1 MKSKL
6 MFIAAIGMLFTI
18 SSCEKD
24 SKNPLDDAGVVP
36 LGSYLTLVE
45 SINQNVDFSDATSSV
60 SIKVTGVG
68 SPVDKI
74 DMLVVEGAT
83 LDVSAWK
90 LIKSISYTGEGTELS
105 TTNGEISAA
114 LGVPLQPGVQYTI
127 YNRVTTVDGRVFDLI
142 NAGPNVEAPD
152 FASVFQW
159 TVNAVAPYTGN
170 MAGDYKVNVDAWVDY
185 AVGTIL
191 TGAVIDG
198 PGANQITLNVYP
210 NPDFGSPLDPI
221 IVDIDPATGVATV
234 PAVLYGDYGVLIS
247 CEGGGYVFSATGT
260 VDLTL
265 NHFEG
270 TPDNSYGNYRLVIVK
285 Q

>member
-1 MKSKL
+1 

-24 SKNPLDDAGVVP
+24 SKNPLDDAGAVP

-170 MAGDYKVNVDAWVDY
+170 MAGDYKVNVDGWVDY

>member
-1 MKSKL
+1 

>member
-6 MFIAAIGMLFTI
+6 ILIAAIGMVLTV
-18 SSCEKD
+18 SSCQKD
-24 SKNPLDDAGVVP
+24 SNNPLDDAGVVP
-36 LGSYLTLVE
+36 VGSYLTLVE
-45 SINQNVDFSDATSSV
+45 SINQNVDFSDPASSV
-60 SIKVTGVG
+60 SIKVKGVG
-68 SPVDKI
+68 AAVDKV

-83 LDVSAWK
+83 LDASLWK
-90 LIKSISYTGEGTELS
+90 LIKTVSYTGEGTVLA

-114 LGVPLQPGVQYTI
+114 LGADLQPGVQYTI
-127 YNRVTTVDGRVFDLI
+127 YNRVTTVDGRVFDLV

-170 MAGDYKVNVDAWVDY
+170 MAGDYKVTVDTWVDY
-185 AVGTIL
+185 AVGTVL
-191 TGAVIDG
+191 TGAVEDG
-198 PGANQITLNVYP
+198 PGANQITLHVYP
-210 NPDFGSPLDPI
+210 NPDFGDPVDPI

-234 PAVLYGDYGVLIS
+234 PAVVYGDYGVLIS

-265 NHFEG
+265 NHFQG
-270 TPDNSYGNYRLVIVK
+270 TPDNSYGNYRLVIIK